1 MLKSGIWIDESNMI
15 DIVYR
20 FWDWV
25 YFEKTKWAVLYYMHD
40 KRTFSCSPD
49 CTYYAVSGYWHTVT
63 ASCQV
68 KSG

>member
-40 KRTFSCSPD
+40 KRYKHKKIQF
-49 CTYYAVSGYWHTVT
+49 
-63 ASCQV
+63 
-68 KSG
+68 